1 MFDVLSR
8 SASKG
13 GESMESSWVMPDFE
27 EIGVNA
33 ECTAYASAR

>member
-1 MFDVLSR
+1 
-8 SASKG
+8 
-13 GESMESSWVMPDFE
+13 MESSWVMPDFE